1 MKRKKRC
8 LVLFDK
14 PINDE
19 EKKNFKNLVKENY
32 KYFYFLEYN
41 NISIDTCKFL
51 RRLSPDIKCY
61 HAHYFKK
68 PCWEKHSFN
77 FNLPIHPSSLEDK
90 INWAIKSADLVVSNI
105 KNLPKLVLKA
115 NLISI
120 N

>member
-32 KYFYFLEYN
+32 KYFYFLEIN
-41 NISIDTCKFL
+41 NVNKETCEFL
-51 RRLSPDIKCY
+51 KRLAPDIKCY

-68 PCWEKHSFN
+68 PCWDKHPFN
-77 FNLPIHPSSLEDK
+77 LNLPIEPNTAEEK
-90 INWAIKSADLVVSNI
+90 IKWGLKSADLVISNI
-105 KNLPKLVLKA
+105 KNLPQTVLKA

-120 N
+120 I